1 MRRAT
6 LPAMTAKPL
15 KPRKPKPRPLTD
27 KQTAFIHWYCSAE
40 VSMNATEAAR
50 RAGYK
55 GNDHQLGVVG
65 SENLAK
71 PGIRKAIDSRIQAAM
86 KGADVTVEATLRRV
100 STIGDKAL
108 AAGQYASAAK
118 CAELHGKYLKMWT
131 ERIEHVQTIED
142 VTTQELVRLAREIME
157 AGGIDLLRLLTGD
170 GSGDGAIPDLSGTPT
185 TH

>member
-1 MRRAT
+1 M
-6 LPAMTAKPL
+6 AKRTL
-15 KPRKPKPRPLTD
+15 KPKGKPKPRPLTD
-27 KQTAFIHWYCSAE
+27 KQRWFIHWYCSAE

-55 GNDHQLGVVG
+55 GNDNTLSAVG
-65 SENLAK
+65 NENLGK
-71 PGIRKAIDSRIQAAM
+71 PAIRKAIDHQLKQAM

-142 VTTQELVRLAREIME
+142 ITDAELVRLIREIAE
-157 AGGIDLLRLLTGD
+157 AGGIDLTRLIA
-170 GSGDGAIPDLSGTPT
+170 GDGAQDGSIPAAPGVPT

>member
-1 MRRAT
+1 M
-6 LPAMTAKPL
+6 AKL
-15 KPRKPKPRPLTD
+15 KPKGKPIQRKLTE
-27 KQTAFIHWYCSAE
+27 KQRAFIHWYCSAE
-40 VSMNATEAAR
+40 VNMNGTEAAR

-71 PGIRKAIDSRIQAAM
+71 PGIRDAVDSRLKAAM
-86 KGADVTVEATLRRV
+86 KGADVTIEATLRRV
-100 STIGDKAL
+100 SVIGEKAL
-108 AAGQYASAAK
+108 ADGQYAPAAK

-142 VTTQELVRLAREIME
+142 VSTEELVRLLREIAE
-157 AGGIDLLRLLTGD
+157 NAGIDLVRLIAGD
-170 GSGDGAIPDLSGTPT
+170 GPSDGHLPTGPGAPT

>member
-1 MRRAT
+1 MRLT
-6 LPAMTAKPL
+6 KTIKPKSKR
-15 KPRKPKPRPLTD
+15 KPRSLTE
-27 KQTAFIHWYCSAE
+27 KQKWFIHWYCSAE
-40 VSMNATEAAR
+40 VNMNGTEAAR

-71 PGIRKAIDSRIQAAM
+71 PGIRAAIDKRLKAAM

-108 AAGQYASAAK
+108 ADGQYASAAK

-142 VTTQELVRLAREIME
+142 VSTEELVRLLREIAE
-157 AGGIDLLRLLTGD
+157 NGGIDLIRLIAGD
-170 GSGDGAIPDLSGTPT
+170 GPIDGVLPAPPGSPT
-185 TH
+185 AH